1 MHSDR
6 TEPGTEVR
14 RQGRGPATRR
24 PGLGALAA
32 LALVGLTACSPVLHQ
47 LALGDDETA
56 GAPWAIV
63 GDSTLYLADQADP
76 IPGSRGWPGAS
87 PYDAIEGIAGDDR
100 VLWVYVGSNL
110 GNGRPGVDDDIRAM
124 TDACQTRE
132 CMVTVEGVVGDY
144 DRAVRAHFRRL
155 CDLSLLDIARP
166 DGTHPDTAGAKV
178 MSRAIKGCL

>member
-6 TEPGTEVR
+6 TEPGTEGR
-14 RQGRGPATRR
+14 RPRRGTPTRR
-24 PGLGALAA
+24 SGVRALAV
-32 LALVGLTACSPVLHQ
+32 LALVGLTACSPVLRQ
-47 LALGDDETA
+47 LGLGDDEA
-56 GAPWAIV
+56 SAEPWAIV
-63 GDSTLYLADQADP
+63 GDSTLYLADQADS

-124 TDACQTRE
+124 TDACRTRE
-132 CMVTVEGVVGDY
+132 CMVTIEGVVGDY
-144 DRAVRAHFRRL
+144 DRAVRAYFRRL

-166 DGTHPDTAGAKV
+166 DGTHPDTAGATV
-178 MSRAIKGCL
+178 MSRGIKSCL

>member
-6 TEPGTEVR
+6 TEPGTEVQRPR
-14 RQGRGPATRR
+14 RRPATRR
-24 PGLGALAA
+24 PGVGALAA
-32 LALVGLTACSPVLHQ
+32 LALVGLTAYSPVLRQ
-47 LALGDDETA
+47 VGDDEVSA
-56 GAPWAIV
+56 EPWVIV
-63 GDSTLYLADQADP
+63 GDSTLYLADQADS

-87 PYDAIEGIAGDDR
+87 PYDAIDGIAGADR
-100 VLWVYVGSNL
+100 VVWVYVGSNL
-110 GNGRPGVDDDIRAM
+110 GNGRPGVADDIRAM
-124 TDACQTRE
+124 TDACRTRE
-132 CMVTVEGVVGDY
+132 CMITVEGVVGDY

>member
-6 TEPGTEVR
+6 TEPGTEVQRPR
-14 RQGRGPATRR
+14 RRPATRR
-24 PGLGALAA
+24 AGVGALAA
-32 LALVGLTACSPVLHQ
+32 LVLVGLTACSPVLRQ
-47 LALGDDETA
+47 LGPGDDEA
-56 GAPWAIV
+56 SAEPWAIV
-63 GDSTLYLADQADP
+63 GDSTLYLANQADS

-87 PYDAIEGIAGDDR
+87 PYDAIEGIAGDAR

-124 TDACQTRE
+124 TDACRTRE
-132 CMVTVEGVVGDY
+132 CTVTVEGVVGDY
-144 DRAVRAHFRRL
+144 DQAVRAHFRRL

-166 DGTHPDTAGAKV
+166 DGTHPDIAGAKV